1 MGGQGWT
8 DFRAATGKT
17 TNVLQIDTTNRYY
30 YDRYSNVFNNYLK
43 KDETC
48 TVFSNEILLKLF
60 FLEIIFKILGWVSA
74 LAVTFFIMFNEFKL
88 FKAYIMVAKF

>member
-8 DFRAATGKT
+8 DFWAATGKT
-17 TNVLQIDTTNRYY
+17 MINTK
-30 YDRYSNVFNNYLK
+30 NVFNNYLT

-48 TVFSNEILLKLF
+48 TVFSNEVLLKLF